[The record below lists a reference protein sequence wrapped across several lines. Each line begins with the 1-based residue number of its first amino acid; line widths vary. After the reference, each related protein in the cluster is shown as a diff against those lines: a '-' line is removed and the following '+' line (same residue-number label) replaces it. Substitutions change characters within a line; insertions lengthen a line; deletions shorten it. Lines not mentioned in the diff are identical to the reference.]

1 MYLGHG
7 SWVPLVIFGAM
18 FAMRY
23 FSSQRRRGRSRG
35 PVSHRSFTDPGGRP
49 APPPS
54 GVATNG
60 PGGPDGPDN
69 GQPGG
74 QPGGTA
80 PAWFR
85 DPFFKH
91 EHRYWSGTEW
101 TEHVSDGNV
110 PGTDPPPPA
119 AGAPPPAD

>member
-23 FSSQRRRGRSRG
+23 YSSQRRRGRAQGPMSR
-35 PVSHRSFTDPGGRP
+35 SSFTDPGRRP
-49 APPPS
+49 PPPS
-54 GVATNG
+54 PPDSG
-60 PGGPDGPDN
+60 PTGRPNVEG
-69 GQPGG
+69 GG
-74 QPGGTA
+74 QQGGTA
-80 PAWFR
+80 PGWFR

-101 TEHVSDGNV
+101 TEHVNDGDV

-119 AGAPPPAD
+119 AGARPQAD

>member
-23 FSSQRRRGRSRG
+23 ASSQRRRGSRRG
-35 PVSHRSFTDPGGRP
+35 QPSTRSFTDPDRLVPPTTPGAAPSADGRNN
-49 APPPS
+49 A
-54 GVATNG
+54 A
-60 PGGPDGPDN
+60 
-69 GQPGG
+69 
-74 QPGGTA
+74 GTA

-101 TEHVSDGNV
+101 TEHVNDDGV
-110 PGTDPPPPA
+110 PGTDPPPPVS
-119 AGAPPPAD
+119 GGPDRV